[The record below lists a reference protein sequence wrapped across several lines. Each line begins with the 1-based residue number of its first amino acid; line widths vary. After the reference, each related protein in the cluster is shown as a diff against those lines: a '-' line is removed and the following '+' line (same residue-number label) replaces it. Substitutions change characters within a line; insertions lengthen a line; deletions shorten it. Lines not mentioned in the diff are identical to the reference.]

1 MAQVTI
7 PKTEYEQ
14 LRRQAE
20 AYRKFTEKLF
30 ESVIR
35 APIEEIVEDFRK
47 TGLYTE
53 GFLRDLESGLR
64 QSSYPASKA
73 KLTTRHRGKKYG
85 NKTTKRRS

>member
-1 MAQVTI
+1 MTQVTI

-30 ESVIR
+30 ESVIK
-35 APIEEIVEDFRK
+35 APLEEIVEDFRK

-64 QSSYPASKA
+64 RSSYA
-73 KLTTRHRGKKYG
+73 KKYG
-85 NKTTKRRS
+85 NKAAKRRP